1 MKREVMIDY
10 PALWRDLVE
19 LADERRQQA
28 GRGHEKDQWK
38 GKAVEFEQRVKER
51 WQQKDSSRDFLLQTL
66 KDFPESTVLDVG
78 AGSGA
83 WASWLA
89 SHALSITAL
98 DTSASM
104 LAQLHAR
111 IAMENLKNVKVLA
124 GCWPDIEVEAH
135 DICFC
140 SHSMYG
146 AKDLA
151 EFVLAMQKVCRKR
164 VILLIRAPQD
174 DGLMAQAAR
183 LVWGHPYDSPN
194 YQIAMQILW
203 QQGIFPNVVMEA
215 DKLWKPWTHSSQEE
229 ALVELKSRLGLF
241 TNAEWDEALKE
252 LLEKNLQQENGQ
264 NIWPAAMR
272 TALLYWDITR

>member
-1 MKREVMIDY
+1 
-10 PALWRDLVE
+10 
-19 LADERRQQA
+19 
-28 GRGHEKDQWK
+28 
-38 GKAVEFEQRVKER
+38 
-51 WQQKDSSRDFLLQTL
+51 
-66 KDFPESTVLDVG
+66 
-78 AGSGA
+78 
-83 WASWLA
+83 
-89 SHALSITAL
+89 
-98 DTSASM
+98 
-104 LAQLHAR
+104 
-111 IAMENLKNVKVLA
+111 
-124 GCWPDIEVEAH
+124 
-135 DICFC
+135 
-140 SHSMYG
+140 MYG